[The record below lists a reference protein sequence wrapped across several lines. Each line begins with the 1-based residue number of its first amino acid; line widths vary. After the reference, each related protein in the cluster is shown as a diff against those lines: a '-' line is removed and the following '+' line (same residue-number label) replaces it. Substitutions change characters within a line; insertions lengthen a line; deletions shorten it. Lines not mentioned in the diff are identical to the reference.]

1 MKTQNKNSQRKR
13 EVTQEQAQVYHIAI
27 PHQEEIWREWMR
39 EIEKFLPQV
48 EIIFL
53 EFTTILENG
62 ERERI
67 EKHFN
72 ELSQGKVSPYVHS
85 ADFLKPTLSWTTV
98 EEFIHNTRKKIFLE
112 KMPEIA
118 GEVYDRHRE
127 ALREKVELFFKRRY
141 KEAGK
146 KYQEA
151 MELQMKEIEI
161 RDVEIGRQLDEIAER
176 EKWNVLLL
184 LGEDHS
190 PSSRKAKIVRWE
202 PRKYKNLAREI
213 SDSIRDLNEKEL
225 EELLF
230 RRIGLFWVEGY
241 WEASGEAGIK
251 AVERAI
257 QILDSIPISRLKEMY
272 DFITEGKRADAFFRA
287 ILWLKREGFIKTLSF

>member
-1 MKTQNKNSQRKR
+1 MKKQNENTQGE
-13 EVTQEQAQVYHIAI
+13 EVEEQAQIMVYHIAI
-27 PHQEEIWREWMR
+27 PHQEEIWREWVQ
-39 EIEKFLPQV
+39 EIEKFLPKV
-48 EIIFL
+48 EILFL
-53 EFTTILENG
+53 EFTTILEYG

-72 ELSQGKVSPYVHS
+72 ELSQGKVSPYFHS
-85 ADFLKPTLSWTTV
+85 VDFSKPTLSWTTV
-98 EEFIHNTRKKIFLE
+98 EEFIHNTNKKIFLE

-118 GEVYDRHRE
+118 AEIYDKHRE

-161 RDVEIGRQLDEIAER
+161 RDAEIGRQLDGVIER
-176 EKWNVLLL
+176 EGENILLI

-190 PSSRKAKIVRWE
+190 PSSKRAEIERWE
-202 PRKYKNLAREI
+202 PKEYKNLAREI
-213 SDSIRDLNEKEL
+213 SNSRDLNEKKL

-230 RRIGLFWVEGY
+230 RRIGMFWVEGY
-241 WEASGEAGIK
+241 WEASGEAGIE
-251 AVERAI
+251 AIERAI
-257 QILDSIPISRLKEMY
+257 QILDSIPIPRLKEMY
-272 DFITEGKRADAFFRA
+272 DFITRGKRADAFFRA
-287 ILWLKREGFIKTLSF
+287 ILWLKREGFIKGE

>member
-1 MKTQNKNSQRKR
+1 MKRQNKN
-13 EVTQEQAQVYHIAI
+13 TQGEDAEEQAQVFTVYHIAI
-27 PHQEEIWREWMR
+27 PHQEEIWRVWLP
-39 EIEKFLPQV
+39 EIEKFLPKV
-48 EIIFL
+48 EIIFV
-53 EFTTILENG
+53 EFTTILEDE

-72 ELSQGKVSPYVHS
+72 ELSQGRASPYFHPANFS
-85 ADFLKPTLSWTTV
+85 KPTLSWTTV
-98 EEFIHNTRKKIFLE
+98 EDFIHNTRKKIFLE

-118 GEVYDRHRE
+118 GEIYEMHEE
-127 ALREKVELFFKRRY
+127 ALREKVDLFFKRRY

-151 MELQMKEIEI
+151 MELQMNEIEI
-161 RDVEIGRQLDEIAER
+161 RDAEIGRQLDKIVER
-176 EKWNVLLL
+176 EKENVLLL

-190 PSSRKAKIVRWE
+190 PSTKKAKIVRWE

-213 SDSIRDLNEKEL
+213 SDSVRELNDKEL
-225 EELLF
+225 EDLLF
-230 RRIGLFWVEGY
+230 RRIGMFWVEGY

-257 QILDSIPISRLKEMY
+257 KILDSIPVSRLKELY
-272 DFITEGKRADAFFRA
+272 DFITEGKREDAFFRA
-287 ILWLKREGFIKTLSF
+287 VLWLKREGFIDKPF